1 MTKVHRR
8 HHLDRR
14 AGQLLANAPLLT
26 DDTLLSTR
34 ELADFLGVSQQWLE
48 LGRKRGYGPEWIRL
62 GPHTIRYTYG
72 KTVKWL
78 RTRSG
83 SHAP

>member
-1 MTKVHRR
+1 MAKR

-14 AGQLLANAPLLT
+14 AGQLLAHAPQLNA
-26 DDTLLSTR
+26 DTLLSTR
-34 ELADFLGVSQQWLE
+34 ELADVLGVSVQWLE

-78 RTRSG
+78 KGRAR
-83 SHAP
+83 